1 MHVVSERL
9 HHTFSDPGIHD
20 FQVGNGL
27 ENVKSK

>member
-1 MHVVSERL
+1 VVSERL
-9 HHTFSDPGIHD
+9 HHTFSDPVIRD